1 MQAAID
7 IQLIVTCNNVG
18 VAMHEA
24 VCIDSSMVCAY
35 TPYNWTMQ
43 YSLLACRDGVPL
55 SIVYECTR
63 LSDMVLHVT

>member
-1 MQAAID
+1 MQEAII
-7 IQLIVTCNNVG
+7 IQLIVTCNNVD
-18 VAMHEA
+18 MHEA
-24 VCIDSSMVCAY
+24 VYIDSSMVCAY